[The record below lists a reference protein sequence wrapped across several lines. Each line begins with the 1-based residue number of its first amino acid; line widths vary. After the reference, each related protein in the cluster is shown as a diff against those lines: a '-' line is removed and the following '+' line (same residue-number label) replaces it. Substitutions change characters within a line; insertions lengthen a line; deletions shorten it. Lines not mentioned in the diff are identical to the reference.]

1 MSKKDKKKLSKE
13 QIEKLRAAKQKKID
27 DQELIKK

>member
-1 MSKKDKKKLSKE
+1 MSKKNKKKLSKE
-13 QIEKLRAAKQKKID
+13 EIEKLRIAKQKKID

>member
-1 MSKKDKKKLSKE
+1 MSEKKKLSAKE
-13 QIEKLRAAKQKKID
+13 IKKLRKQKQKKID